1 MKDNVI
7 CTNDEDFLY
16 SFVNEYYFVE
26 SWHGEN
32 EEELYPPTWKVF
44 ELFIFKTFYSMFTFS
59 RAMSLNKFNPKIN
72 VLY

>member
-1 MKDNVI
+1 MMKI
-7 CTNDEDFLY
+7 FLY

-44 ELFIFKTFYSMFTFS
+44 ELFYI
-59 RAMSLNKFNPKIN
+59 
-72 VLY
+72 